1 VFEGDSMS
9 KQKIITALR
18 DCLLAVLII
27 VIASAIRAMFFAGL
41 GRDSAYLTYYPAVVL
56 AALFGGISAGLLAT
70 VLSFFLAF
78 FWIQRGFMSYEE
90 TLAMA
95 VFLLTCII
103 ISMIVE
109 RLRRANAKLQVEVTE
124 RRQADAE
131 VKSLSNFPDEN
142 PDPVLRLN
150 GQGIILY
157 ANHAGQAV
165 LEAWKAAVG
174 QAAPAFLL
182 AKIAKAFETRSRQS
196 IELSVGGRVFSFT
209 IAPILDAGYVNLYGS
224 DITERKQAEEAAQFL
239 ASIVDSTDDA
249 IIGKS
254 LDGIILSWNPGAEK
268 LYGYPAQEAI
278 GKPIS
283 IIALPGKPDE
293 MQEILGKVSKGEK
306 IEYYE
311 TERLTRDG
319 KRIDV
324 SLTVFPVRD
333 RDGRIVA
340 ASMIGRD
347 ITERRQA
354 ENAIRKGQA
363 LLNETQMISKI
374 GGWEYDMAAKRVYW
388 TDEVYRIYGVT
399 KEYDPGNPRQ
409 DIEFYLAGDQRKMD
423 EAFRRAVEEG
433 IPYDLELQLMNAAG
447 EKLWVHT
454 IGRAENKEGKVAR
467 VSGYIMDIP
476 SASRLKTKLPDVIV
490 NYPFFTK

>member
-1 VFEGDSMS
+1 LDVWL
-9 KQKIITALR
+9 TTTLLR
-18 DCLLAVLII
+18 DEKGSPVA
-27 VIASAIRAMFFAGL
+27 IATTE
-41 GRDSAYLTYYPAVVL
+41 RD
-56 AALFGGISAGLLAT
+56 I
-70 VLSFFLAF
+70 
-78 FWIQRGFMSYEE
+78 
-90 TLAMA
+90 
-95 VFLLTCII
+95 
-103 ISMIVE
+103 
-109 RLRRANAKLQVEVTE
+109 TE
-124 RRQADAE
+124 RRQAEAE
-131 VKSLSNFPDEN
+131 AKSLSNFPDEN

-268 LYGYPAQEAI
+268 LYGYPAPEAV

-283 IIALPGKPDE
+283 IIALPEKPDE
-293 MQEILGKVSKGEK
+293 MQEILGKVSRGEK

-311 TERLTRDG
+311 TKRLTREG

-333 RDGRIVA
+333 REGRIVA

-347 ITERRQA
+347 ITERKQA
-354 ENAIRKGQA
+354 EEKLRAVVDDLERSNKELEQFAYVASHDLQEPLRMVSSYMQLI
-363 LLNETQMISKI
+363 
-374 GGWEYDMAAKRVYW
+374 AKRYQGKLDSNADEFIAYAVDGAVRMQRMINDLLAFSRLGTRGKPFQP
-388 TDEVYRIYGVT
+388 TDTETVLNDVLENLKLAIEENHALVTHDPLPTVMAEESQLAQVFQNLIGNALKFHGEEPPRVHVSARKTSAVWEFSVRDNGIGIDPQFFERIFL
-399 KEYDPGNPRQ
+399 
-409 DIEFYLAGDQRKMD
+409 IFQR
-423 EAFRRAVEEG
+423 
-433 IPYDLELQLMNAAG
+433 LS
-447 EKLWVHT
+447 T
-454 IGRAENKEGKVAR
+454 RAEHPG
-467 VSGYIMDIP
+467 SGIGLAIC
-476 SASRLKTKLPDVIV
+476 KKIV
-490 NYPFFTK
+490 ERHGGRIWIESKPGQGATFFFTLPAA